1 MTDRT
6 DNASWPMLFAAF
18 AVALVSSLAVLF
30 VGEVMGQVPCNLC
43 WFQRAFMFPLAI
55 ILAIAAFRSD
65 AAVWIYAMPLAA
77 AGWLVAGFHTL
88 LFTGIIP
95 QAIQPC
101 TASGPS
107 CSSEDMTI
115 LGALPLP
122 ALSLLAFTVIIAL
135 LAPAQWRSRS

>member
-6 DNASWPMLFAAF
+6 NDASWPMLFAAF
-18 AVALVSSLAVLF
+18 VVALMSSLAVLF

-55 ILAIAAFRSD
+55 VLAIAAFRSD
-65 AAVWIYAMPLAA
+65 ATVWIYAVPLAVG
-77 AGWLVAGFHTL
+77 GWLIAGFHTL
-88 LFTGIIP
+88 LYIRIIP
-95 QAIQPC
+95 EAIQPC

-115 LGALPLP
+115 LGILPLP
-122 ALSLLAFTVIIAL
+122 ALSLLAFTVIIAF
-135 LAPAQWRSRS
+135 LAPARRRSAS